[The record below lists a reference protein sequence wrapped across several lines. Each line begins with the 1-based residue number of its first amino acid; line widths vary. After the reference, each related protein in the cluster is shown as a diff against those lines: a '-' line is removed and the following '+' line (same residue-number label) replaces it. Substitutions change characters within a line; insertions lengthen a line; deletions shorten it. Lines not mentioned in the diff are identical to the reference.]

1 MKNILFLFIGF
12 FSLQTLFAQNSF
24 IESQR
29 SNTRVANVIKT
40 KEDTLKKQ
48 FEKAGLQWP
57 PKQLYLRSFKYDS
70 QLEIWVRNDSKEQYK
85 LFKTYKVCALS
96 GSLGPKRMEGD
107 YQVPEGFYYINVFN
121 PKSTYHMSLGINYPN
136 ASDLMLSDSAQPGSE
151 IYIHGSCITV
161 GCIPIMDSQ
170 IEEVYLLSSYAKNNG
185 EDFIPVHIFPV
196 RYNIKKSTA
205 KLDVAIKDDKDYQ
218 IFTEKIKE
226 VYDYFEQYKKL
237 PVISI
242 NNKGEYV
249 IM

>member
-1 MKNILFLFIGF
+1 MKNILFLFIAF

-107 YQVPEGFYYINVFN
+107 YQVPEVFY
-121 PKSTYHMSLGINYPN
+121 
-136 ASDLMLSDSAQPGSE
+136 
-151 IYIHGSCITV
+151 
-161 GCIPIMDSQ
+161 
-170 IEEVYLLSSYAKNNG
+170 
-185 EDFIPVHIFPV
+185 
-196 RYNIKKSTA
+196 
-205 KLDVAIKDDKDYQ
+205 
-218 IFTEKIKE
+218 
-226 VYDYFEQYKKL
+226 
-237 PVISI
+237 
-242 NNKGEYV
+242 
-249 IM
+249 